1 MVGVIA
7 RAGISLVCVLAVLP
21 ASAAAQPHPAPTW
34 HLTVSAG
41 GALGGDLNRGATAFG
56 VSAGLPLK
64 ERLGVEAEVGF
75 VSRIVAASHVTD
87 AVTVT
92 LSGNA
97 STELRRTF
105 HLIPYL
111 TLGATLVRLGYR
123 SPAPAEF
130 GVNAGGGVLY
140 AVAGDRIRLRGD
152 LRFVHINNAPN
163 FWRAIAGIVFRVPGS
178 AKSLTKTPTT
188 KDTSQGYP

>member
-1 MVGVIA
+1 M
-7 RAGISLVCVLAVLP
+7 
-21 ASAAAQPHPAPTW
+21 
-34 HLTVSAG
+34 TVSAG
-41 GALGGDLNRGATAFG
+41 AALGGDLNRGAAAFA
-56 VSAGLPLK
+56 VSVGSPLK
-64 ERLGVEAEVGF
+64 QRLGVEAEVGF

-97 STELRRTF
+97 SAELRRTF
-105 HLIPYL
+105 PLIPYL

-123 SPAPAEF
+123 SPARAEF

-163 FWRAIAGIVFRVPGS
+163 FWRAIGGIVFRVPGT
-178 AKSLTKTPTT
+178 AKMLTKAPTT
-188 KDTSQGYP
+188 KHTKESRLPLISSGSHRRL